1 MKTKILLI
9 YHFYKMLKRK
19 ISYKKNINK
28 NNKRKKIK
36 LKNKKFT
43 LTLTLKNN
51 KILKGFVFKLNF
63 QSLLLA
69 I

>member
-19 ISYKKNINK
+19 ISYKKNISK

-36 LKNKKFT
+36 LKNKKFI

-51 KILKGFVFKLNF
+51 KI
-63 QSLLLA
+63 
-69 I
+69 